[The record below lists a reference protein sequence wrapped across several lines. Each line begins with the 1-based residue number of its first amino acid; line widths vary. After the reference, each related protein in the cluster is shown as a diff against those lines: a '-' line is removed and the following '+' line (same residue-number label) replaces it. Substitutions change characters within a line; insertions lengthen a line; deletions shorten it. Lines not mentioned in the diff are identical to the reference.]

1 MLRDYLQPVA
11 AEMACLLD
19 FSAVFADFEHRWAV
33 IKDSHDFVGI
43 GWHRFPGINALF
55 EEGVQTADLMKS
67 RLATL
72 NDSVL
77 YPDVESILVCFSG
90 ISYDRNLAHSL
101 VYDQTSPIYD
111 VQEQLVN
118 LYCTQNEQI
127 NAVYSVLRELKVSP
141 LYAAELQAQQY
152 VPTRRAA

>member
-11 AEMACLLD
+11 AEMTCLLD
-19 FSAVFADFEHRWAV
+19 FSDVFATFEHRWAV
-33 IKDSHDFVGI
+33 IKDNHDFAGI
-43 GWHRFPGINALF
+43 GWHRYPGINALF

-77 YPDVESILVCFSG
+77 YPDVESVLLCFSG
-90 ISYDRNLAHSL
+90 IYYDRNLAHTL

-111 VQEQLVN
+111 LQEQLIN
-118 LYCTQNEQI
+118 LYSAQNAQI
-127 NAVYSVLRELKVSP
+127 DAVYNVLRQLKASP
-141 LYAAELQAQQY
+141 LHAAERAAHY
-152 VPTRRAA
+152 TPTRQAA